1 MTAGQY
7 VAAVSTPA
15 DSGVT
20 PGPVSMP
27 FDLLEQ
33 SCKRVGILG
42 LVFAG
47 MWAFGL
53 LMANVAGRFVMDEM
67 PLHAHAWPMPGNLVA
82 GIGIAMSLGLTALA
96 AKLHDRPNFLLDLS
110 LGFEVL
116 TAFLLGIMAQ
126 WAPEVT
132 PARLTWIPIVILA
145 FPAIAPN
152 TPAKIL
158 VAGLLAA
165 TMDPVGVLIAKA
177 RGVTIDA
184 DAAALGL
191 SFVGNYVCA
200 LIAVVPAHIIRGLG
214 KQARRA
220 RDLGSY
226 KLGDEIGRGG
236 MGEVYRAEHKLLA
249 RQAAIKLIRPEMLGA
264 RDPDAARVMVTRF
277 KREAQAA
284 AALRSPHT
292 IELYDFGTSQD
303 GAFYYVMEL
312 LDGIDLD
319 TLVQRFG
326 PLPADRVVHFMRQ
339 ACLSLAEAHTQGL
352 VHRDI
357 KPSNLLTTRMGVEV
371 DFIKVLDFGLVKA
384 RHGREDTLLTQ
395 PQVATG
401 TPAYMA
407 PEVAMG
413 ETDIDGRADLY
424 SLGCV
429 MYWLLTGQLVFERD
443 VPLAMLHAHVSE
455 PPVPPSQRTEVGIPA
470 ELEAV
475 VLACLAKKPEDRPRD
490 AFALEDAL
498 ARVPSTEAWNTDRAR
513 QWWDT
518 HLPTRAVAEPC
529 DKGELAPEIS
539 AE

>member
-15 DSGVT
+15 DAGAA

-47 MWAFGL
+47 LWVFGL
-53 LMANVAGRFVMDEM
+53 VMANVAGRVGLDDMHV
-67 PLHAHAWPMPGNLVA
+67 HAHAWPMPGNLVA
-82 GIGIAMSLGLTALA
+82 GIGLAMSLGLTALA
-96 AKLHDRPNFLLDLS
+96 AKLHDRPNLLLDLS
-110 LGFEVL
+110 LGFEVA

-126 WAPEVT
+126 WSPEVT
-132 PARLTWIPIVILA
+132 PARLTWIPVVILA

-165 TMDPVGVLIAKA
+165 TMDPVGVLIAKL
-177 RGVTIDA
+177 RGVTIEA
-184 DAAALGL
+184 SPLTLTL
-191 SFVGNYVCA
+191 SFLGNYVCA

-214 KQARRA
+214 RQARRA

-312 LDGIDLD
+312 LDGVDLD
-319 TLVQRFG
+319 SLVQRFG
-326 PLPADRVVHFMRQ
+326 PVPADRVVHLMRQ
-339 ACLSLAEAHTQGL
+339 VCLSLAEAHGQGL

-384 RHGREDTLLTQ
+384 RHGRADTLLTQ
-395 PQVATG
+395 PHVATG

-413 ETDIDGRADLY
+413 EADIDGRADLY
-424 SLGCV
+424 SIGCV

-443 VPLAMLHAHVSE
+443 APLAMMHAHVSE
-455 PPVPPSQRTEVGIPA
+455 PPVPPSARTEITIPA
-470 ELEAV
+470 DLDAI
-475 VLACLAKKPEDRPRD
+475 VLACLAKKRDDRPRD
-490 AFALEDAL
+490 ALELGGALDRMPL
-498 ARVPSTEAWNTDRAR
+498 AGAWSADRAR

-529 DKGELAPEIS
+529 TKGELAPDIS

>member
-15 DSGVT
+15 DRDVA
-20 PGPVSMP
+20 PGPISMP
-27 FDLLEQ
+27 MDLLEQ
-33 SCKRVGILG
+33 SCKRVAVLG

-47 MWAFGL
+47 LWASGL
-53 LMANVAGRFVMDEM
+53 VMANLTGRFLMDGL
-67 PLHAHAWPMPGNLVA
+67 PLHGHAWPMPGNLVA
-82 GIGIAMSLGLTALA
+82 GIGLAMSLGLTALA
-96 AKLHDRPNFLLDLS
+96 VKLQDRPNLLLDLS
-110 LGFEVL
+110 LGFEVA
-116 TAFLLGIMAQ
+116 TAFLLGVMAQ
-126 WAPEVT
+126 WTPEIT
-132 PARLTWIPIVILA
+132 PARLTWIPVVILV

-152 TPAKIL
+152 TPTKIL

-165 TMDPVGVLIAKA
+165 TMDPVGVLIAKV

-184 DAAALGL
+184 SPLALAV
-191 SFVGNYVCA
+191 SFFGNYVCA
-200 LIAVVPAHIIRGLG
+200 FIAVIPVHIIRRLG
-214 KQARRA
+214 RQARRA

-312 LDGIDLD
+312 LDGVDLD

-326 PLPADRVVHFMRQ
+326 PVPPDRVAHLMKQ
-339 ACLSLAEAHTQGL
+339 ACLSLAEAHGQGL

-384 RHGREDTLLTQ
+384 RHGRADTLLTQ
-395 PQVATG
+395 PHVATG

-413 ETDIDGRADLY
+413 ETDIDERADLY

-443 VPLAMLHAHVSE
+443 NPLVMMHAHVSE
-455 PPVPPSQRTEVGIPA
+455 PPVPPSQRTEITIPA
-470 ELEAV
+470 ELEAL
-475 VLACLAKKPEDRPRD
+475 VLTCLAKKRDGRPRN
-490 AFALEDAL
+490 ALELGRAL
-498 ARVPSTEAWNTDRAR
+498 SSVPGAGAWSADRAQ

-518 HLPTRAVAEPC
+518 HLPTRAGAEPC
-529 DKGELAPEIS
+529 DRGELAPHIS
-539 AE
+539 SE